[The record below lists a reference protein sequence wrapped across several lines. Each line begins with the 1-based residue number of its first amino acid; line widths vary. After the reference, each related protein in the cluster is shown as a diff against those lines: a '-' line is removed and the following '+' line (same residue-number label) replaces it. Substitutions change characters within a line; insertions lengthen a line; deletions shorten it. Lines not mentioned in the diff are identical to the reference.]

1 MIKEAT
7 LQDRLLEGGIL
18 MQHDNPAEAYLVFK
32 EVALNDEATPQQ
44 RCTAYQQMGVCARI
58 MGDLKDARAQLEH
71 ALALTKEYEFDRA
84 LTGAVLRDLAA
95 VYGAIYHSYHEGF
108 RGYEQEQAEKH
119 LALAR
124 TTYNES
130 LEVLSQGGPMH
141 ELISTKIFKEFLE
154 WQAADYA
161 KGAVARKL
169 RKERMLELSHQ
180 LSLSYGDLVFY
191 IAGHASTDTQP
202 QVYQVNALI
211 RLVRTLPF
219 AKRMKFRRDLL
230 RLTTKDSPSP
240 GTRKRALVA
249 LITGNAVY
257 GRVELLRAQRSR

>member
-7 LQDRLLEGGIL
+7 LQDRLLEGGAL

-32 EVALNDEATPQQ
+32 EVALNDEATPHQ
-44 RCTAYQQMGVCARI
+44 RCTAYQQMGVCAHI
-58 MGDLKDARAQLEH
+58 MGGLKDARAQLEH
-71 ALALTKEYEFDRA
+71 A
-84 LTGAVLRDLAA
+84 
-95 VYGAIYHSYHEGF
+95 
-108 RGYEQEQAEKH
+108 Q
-119 LALAR
+119 
-124 TTYNES
+124 S

-141 ELISTKIFKEFLE
+141 ELISTKIFRDFLE

-191 IAGHASTDTQP
+191 IAGHPSSDTQP
-202 QVYQVNALI
+202 KVYQVNALI
-211 RLVRTLPF
+211 RLIRTLPL
-219 AKRMKFRRDLL
+219 AGRMKFRRDLL
-230 RLTTKDSPSP
+230 RLTAKDSPSP

>member
-7 LQDRLLEGGIL
+7 LQDRLLEGGAL

-32 EVALNDEATPQQ
+32 EVALNDEATPHQ

-58 MGDLKDARAQLEH
+58 MGGLKDARAQLEH
-71 ALALTKEYEFDRA
+71 A
-84 LTGAVLRDLAA
+84 
-95 VYGAIYHSYHEGF
+95 
-108 RGYEQEQAEKH
+108 Q
-119 LALAR
+119 
-124 TTYNES
+124 S
-130 LEVLSQGGPMH
+130 LEVLSQGGLMH

-154 WQAADYA
+154 WQAADYT
-161 KGAVARKL
+161 KGATARKL

-180 LSLSYGDLVFY
+180 LSLSYGDMVFY
-191 IAGHASTDTQP
+191 IAGHPSSDSQP

-219 AKRMKFRRDLL
+219 AERMKFRRDLL
-230 RLTTKDSPSP
+230 RLTAKDSPSP

-257 GRVELLRAQRSR
+257 GRVELRTAQRSR